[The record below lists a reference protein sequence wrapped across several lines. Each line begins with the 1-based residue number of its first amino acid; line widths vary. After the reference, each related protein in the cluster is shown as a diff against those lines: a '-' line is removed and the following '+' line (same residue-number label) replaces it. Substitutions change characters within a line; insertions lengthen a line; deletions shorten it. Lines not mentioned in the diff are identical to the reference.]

1 MVLNLGGGVEIGRGC
16 RFPPTFPDYRL
27 GVYIHI
33 YIIPHDRG
41 GLGVAKAR
49 EALSDPNPHGNDYY
63 TFATITSTGY
73 RSLFI
78 YFFDSK
84 PLLIVKYFCQYK
96 HPPMAGTEDDGRSAG
111 RSFVRSCEVGRYAL
125 DRILVDHHTTH
136 VRTLVHTY
144 GEI

>member
-1 MVLNLGGGVEIGRGC
+1 M
-16 RFPPTFPDYRL
+16 
-27 GVYIHI
+27 
-33 YIIPHDRG
+33 
-41 GLGVAKAR
+41 
-49 EALSDPNPHGNDYY
+49 
-63 TFATITSTGY
+63 ATIIIHLQKLLLQAIVVF
-73 RSLFI
+73 LFF
-78 YFFDSK
+78 FFDSK